1 VSTSHRSASIST
13 AESAIIH
20 WMACRLAIGSP
31 KVTRFL
37 ACSIAIS
44 TSRSQAPRAR
54 AGSMKRPLPI
64 HFMAS
69 AKPRPSSPRI
79 AECGTR
85 TSWKDR
91 DAGPHWPMVGMDAE
105 VQPASRSTRKQVT
118 DSPERPSLCLSRSV
132 TANTMAKSAMSP
144 PVMNVFS
151 PLITHSSPSRT
162 AEVRM
167 LRASEPAPGSVIAKQ
182 LYRSPLIVGSR

>member
-1 VSTSHRSASIST
+1 
-13 AESAIIH
+13 
-20 WMACRLAIGSP
+20 MACRLAIGSP

-44 TSRSQAPRAR
+44 TRRSHAPSAR

-64 HFMAS
+64 HFIAS

-85 TSWKDR
+85 TSWNES
-91 DAGPHWPMVGMDAE
+91 DAGPHSPIVGIVAE

-118 DSPERPSLCLSRSV
+118 PPSAPFSLSV
-132 TANTMAKSAMSP
+132 TAKTMQKSAMSP

-167 LRASEPAPGSVIAKQ
+167 FRASEPAPGSVIAKQ
-182 LYRSPLIVGSR
+182 L